1 MQENRMRITEN
12 IGAIDVEHIEG
23 GVQIEQQSIDG
34 DNPGL
39 IFIPNAL
46 IEQVIKAMRS
56 NEAA

>member
-1 MQENRMRITEN
+1 MRITES
-12 IGAIDVEHIEG
+12 IGAIDVEHIDG

-34 DNPGL
+34 DSPDL

-56 NEAA
+56 NEGP

>member
-1 MQENRMRITEN
+1 MRITES
-12 IGAIDVEHIEG
+12 IGAIDVEHIDG

-34 DNPGL
+34 DNPDL
-39 IFIPNAL
+39 IFIPYAL